1 MAPQNIQVNSLSAS
15 QLELTW
21 DPPPADSQ
29 NGNIQGYKAML
40 LFLSWFHL
48 SCLAFLL
55 LVRWLYN
62 YSCPHCTRQIKA
74 VFGLSMEMAV
84 CSKIRR
90 NEMGGRGKKGKSTL
104 LFAGKEKEKHGERG
118 HADREAATL
127 TWAIYLLQKQPTQK
141 IFGQG
146 MFWRKLTVF
155 HLSTV
160 PKALGKAQLSPN

>member
-48 SCLAFLL
+48 SCLALLL

-62 YSCPHCTRQIKA
+62 YSCPHCTRQITA
-74 VFGLSMEMAV
+74 VFGLQYGNGTVSQNQKKWDGGKREEREKHVAI
-84 CSKIRR
+84 CRERR
-90 NEMGGRGKKGKSTL
+90 AWGERACRQGGSYAYAGNLSAPKSNQHRK
-104 LFAGKEKEKHGERG
+104 AGGKECIGG
-118 HADREAATL
+118 
-127 TWAIYLLQKQPTQK
+127 
-141 IFGQG
+141 
-146 MFWRKLTVF
+146 
-155 HLSTV
+155 S
-160 PKALGKAQLSPN
+160 